1 MDSLIFS
8 SVHHIVHQGTKDQVY
23 QHLNLDLSRGTGWLF
38 ARKTQV
44 RRGLDGNVHGGLWI
58 KVVWF
63 SDSAIYKDVILRI
76 NCKGCIFN
84 TVVYTRHMIIY
95 DVYMYI
101 YHLCTIGTVFFCT
114 SPYIPE
120 CLQPFL
126 PYISRT
132 HKSSWTKLQS
142 ANP

>member
-63 SDSAIYKDVILRI
+63 SDSAIYKDIILRI

-84 TVVYTRHMIIY
+84 TLVYTRHMIIY
-95 DVYMYI
+95 DVYIYIMY
-101 YHLCTIGTVFFCT
+101 T
-114 SPYIPE
+114 
-120 CLQPFL
+120 
-126 PYISRT
+126 R
-132 HKSSWTKLQS
+132 
-142 ANP
+142 